1 MIDVIEPCCYVR
13 QIHDL
18 LSRTQD
24 GHACAVHYGDVHV
37 SHFFDR
43 FTAMCREPSEVYV
56 VLPVIDDCTME
67 GLLDLLRHTHYV
79 ASKENGSMPR
89 KTFTHINILT
99 RKATEPLLRLKNKG
113 RSRVRLSV
121 DAGLGFRMLAVHSDA
136 HHLVVTGSLIQRPK
150 YGAQFIEFET
160 NEERCNT
167 IFDFLNSQMRVHR
180 VSAWNYPT
188 ETEL

>member
-1 MIDVIEPCCYVR
+1 MIDIIEPCCYVR

-43 FTAMCREPSEVYV
+43 FTAMCREPSDAYV
-56 VLPVIDDCTME
+56 VLPVIDDCTVE
-67 GLLDLLRHTHYV
+67 GILDLLRHSHYV
-79 ASKENGSMPR
+79 VSRQKGSTPC

-99 RKATEPLLRLKNKG
+99 RKATDPLLRLKNKSH
-113 RSRVRLSV
+113 SRIRLAV
-121 DAGLGFRMLAVHSDA
+121 DAGLGFRMLGVRSDA
-136 HHLVVTGSLIQRPK
+136 RRLVITGSLIQRPK

-167 IFDFLNSQMRVHR
+167 IFDFLESQMRVHR
-180 VSAWNYPT
+180 VSAWNYPIT
-188 ETEL
+188 PEP